1 MKTLKPSSIILGL
14 CLLITNLIIAQNEVS
29 KREVIA
35 LLELKAK
42 TKGHLWT
49 NQWDQSQ
56 PISTWHGVTVKNGKV
71 VGLDLSN
78 NNLQGKIPI
87 TIGNLRHLETLNLSN
102 NNIIGKIPGLF
113 RKFKNLKNVDLEG
126 NQLAGTIPNTI
137 NKLVSLQQL
146 KLGNNKLEGTLPAS
160 IVELANLNVLAVA
173 NNDLKGAMPFGIHK
187 LKKLKELRLANNKFT
202 NFDGLRS
209 LSKQQ
214 LVLTDVYEE
223 NGQLMPIDFSTKQG
237 ELSKLE
243 FADFK

>member
-14 CLLITNLIIAQNEVS
+14 CLLITNLVLAQNEVS
-29 KREVIA
+29 QREVIA

-49 NQWDQSQ
+49 HQWDQSK
-56 PISTWHGVTVKNGKV
+56 PIATWYGVTVKDGKV

-87 TIGNLRHLETLNLSN
+87 TIGNLRHLEHLNLSK
-102 NNIIGKIPGLF
+102 NNITGKIPGLF
-113 RKFKNLKNVDLEG
+113 KKFKNLKSVNLAN
-126 NQLAGTIPNTI
+126 NQLAGNIPNTI

-146 KLGNNKLEGTLPAS
+146 DLGNNKLEGTLPTS
-160 IVELANLNVLAVA
+160 IIELANLNTLAVA
-173 NNDLKGAMPFGIHK
+173 NNDLNGAMPAGINK
-187 LKKLKELRLANNKFT
+187 LKKLKELRLANNRFT

-214 LVLTDVYEE
+214 LVLTDVYVQ
-223 NGQLMPIDFSTKQG
+223 NGQLMPIDFTNNQG

-243 FADFK
+243 FEDFK